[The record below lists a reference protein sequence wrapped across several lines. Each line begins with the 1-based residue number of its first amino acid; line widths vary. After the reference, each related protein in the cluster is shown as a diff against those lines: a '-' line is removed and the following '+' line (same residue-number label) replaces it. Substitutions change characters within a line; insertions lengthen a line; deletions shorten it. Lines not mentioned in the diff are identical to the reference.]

1 MYREMAEQRHERRST
16 ERDKPG
22 FEDLY
27 SSTRSDLVRL
37 AHVITGS
44 NHLAEEVVQDAFLAL
59 HLRWARIENPRGYV
73 WQSVV
78 NGSRKIL
85 RRRVT
90 ERRHPAEYQHL
101 VLEPELDD
109 TWQAIRRLPE
119 RRRTALAL
127 RYYAD
132 LSTPQIAELMGARE
146 STVRSL
152 IHRGLESLRQELE
165 P

>member
-1 MYREMAEQRHERRST
+1 MYREMEEQRQEQRST
-16 ERDKPG
+16 SRDKPG

-27 SSTRSDLVRL
+27 SSARPDLVRL

-44 NHLAEEVVQDAFLAL
+44 NQLAEEVVQDAFLAL
-59 HLRWARIENPRGYV
+59 HVRWERIDNPHGYV

-78 NGSRKIL
+78 NGSRKVL
-85 RRRVT
+85 RRRAT
-90 ERRHPAEYQHL
+90 ERRYPAEYQPP
-101 VLEPELDD
+101 VLPPELDD

-132 LSTPQIAELMGARE
+132 LSTQQIAVLMGARE
-146 STVRSL
+146 ATVRSL